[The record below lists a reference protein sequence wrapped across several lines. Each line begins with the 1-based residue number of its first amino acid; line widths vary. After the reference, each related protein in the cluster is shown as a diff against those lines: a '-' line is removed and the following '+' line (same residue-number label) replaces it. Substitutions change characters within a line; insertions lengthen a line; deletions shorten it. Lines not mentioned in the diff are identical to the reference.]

1 MADETTPRLALPLV
15 APAQAQKHVT
25 VNEALLRLDALAQPR
40 IASLSVGVPP
50 GDAVDGDLYG
60 VPSGAGGAWSGA
72 MGQLALLSGG
82 DWVFLP
88 PADGMIAFVVDEGRI
103 AVRRGGDW
111 LTALAVSPHGAA
123 TLHEVIEGDVDLLGE
138 AIDGAVPIPERAI
151 VLAVTTRTLTAVT
164 GAPSYDCG
172 VAGEPAKFGGS
183 LGIAAGSTNAGVIG
197 PTAFYAPTPVCLSA
211 TTGSFTGGRVR
222 YAIHCLRPTVP
233 SA

>member
-1 MADETTPRLALPLV
+1 MAEETTIRLGLPLV
-15 APAQAQKHVT
+15 VAAQAQKHVT
-25 VNEALLRLDALAQPR
+25 VNEALLRLDAFAQPR

-50 GDAVDGDLYG
+50 GDAAEGDLYG

-72 MGQLALLSGG
+72 AGQLALLSGG

-88 PADGMIAFVVDEGRI
+88 AAEGMIAFVADEGRI
-103 AVRRGGDW
+103 AVRRGEDW

-123 TLHEVIEGDVDLLGE
+123 TLHAVIEGDVDLLGE
-138 AIDGAVPIPERAI
+138 ATDGAVSIPERAI
-151 VLAVTTRTLTAVT
+151 VLAVTTRTLTAIT

-197 PTAFYAPTPVCLSA
+197 PTAFYAPTPVRFAA
-211 TTGSFTGGRVR
+211 TAGSFTGGRVR